1 MVGPTRNKLKEGAS
15 EPLHS
20 PRFMQSRRRRRATG
34 AGEPEMEEQPQEEVE
49 KPQLPSP
56 VGSGNLPGGSRAYSP
71 RRIRNLKAQN
81 CLQIEVVA
89 NDLYLSRFQF
99 LNCLLEQL
107 RDRVHLLRRRQF
119 SGRVTISIAAF
130 LGLLHW
136 IHLVTLF
143 ENDRH
148 FSHLSSLEREMTFRT
163 EMGLY
168 YSYFKTIIEAPSF
181 LEGLWMVMND
191 RLTEYPRVINAVKRF
206 HLYPEV
212 IIAFWYR
219 TLVGIMNLFGLE
231 TKTCWNVT
239 RVEPLNEIQSC
250 EGMFFPPKILPCCH

>member
-81 CLQIEVVA
+81 CLQIKVVA

-119 SGRVTISIAAF
+119 SGRVTISIGEQNRAGRA
-130 LGLLHW
+130 LG
-136 IHLVTLF
+136 
-143 ENDRH
+143 R
-148 FSHLSSLEREMTFRT
+148 SPP
-163 EMGLY
+163 
-168 YSYFKTIIEAPSF
+168 APGRMPSRQQ
-181 LEGLWMVMND
+181 GK
-191 RLTEYPRVINAVKRF
+191 P
-206 HLYPEV
+206 
-212 IIAFWYR
+212 
-219 TLVGIMNLFGLE
+219 
-231 TKTCWNVT
+231 
-239 RVEPLNEIQSC
+239 
-250 EGMFFPPKILPCCH
+250 